1 MKTILVI
8 FLFISCQVLYSQ
20 EDNFII
26 NELPSEFVNNK
37 DAVLVFLTYTEQ
49 DARKNGLFWRNTNE
63 YNEYVAKYAKSYTGP
78 KKILTETELKADPEG
93 INYVFKP
100 VVIKTDGFR
109 KWPAGFGIL
118 EISSGKVYTK
128 NRMFVNNPSKECKG
142 EIKHIQTLLSK

>member
-8 FLFISCQVLYSQ
+8 FLFFSCQVLYSQ

-26 NELPSEFVNNK
+26 NDLPSEFANNK

-63 YNEYVAKYAKSYTGP
+63 YNEYVVKYAKSYTGQ

-128 NRMFVNNPSKECKG
+128 IGC
-142 EIKHIQTLLSK
+142 LLIIPQKNARER